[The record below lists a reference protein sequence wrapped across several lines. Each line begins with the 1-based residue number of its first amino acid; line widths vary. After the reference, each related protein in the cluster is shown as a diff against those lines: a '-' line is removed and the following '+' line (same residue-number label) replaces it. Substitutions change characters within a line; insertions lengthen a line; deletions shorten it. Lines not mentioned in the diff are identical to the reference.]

1 LTEIPET
8 KKSVN
13 NDLILPGHSS
23 GGRLSHQL
31 PDKLIMEEGFSKADA
46 VEDLLRWRR
55 KKHR

>member
-1 LTEIPET
+1 LTKTSET

-13 NDLILPGHSS
+13 NDLILPGHGS

-31 PDKLIMEEGFSKADA
+31 LDKLIMEEGFSKADA
-46 VEDLLRWRR
+46 AGELLRWRR